1 MPLLTGATVDPREVL
16 VVLAEV
22 PRGVENF
29 FGTIG
34 ARSRTPASG

>member
-1 MPLLTGATVDPREVL
+1 VRPVDPREVL

-22 PRGVENF
+22 PAVWKNF